1 LVGPAEVD
9 GVHRRKDG
17 LGADVREVTQSSFWS
32 RIIQKV
38 KLHQERSGNMYFDNI
53 IEK

>member
-9 GVHRRKDG
+9 EVHCRKDG
-17 LGADVREVTQSSFWS
+17 LGADVREVTESSFWS
-32 RIIQKV
+32 RINQEV
-38 KLHQERSGNMYFDNI
+38 KLHQESLGNMYFDNI